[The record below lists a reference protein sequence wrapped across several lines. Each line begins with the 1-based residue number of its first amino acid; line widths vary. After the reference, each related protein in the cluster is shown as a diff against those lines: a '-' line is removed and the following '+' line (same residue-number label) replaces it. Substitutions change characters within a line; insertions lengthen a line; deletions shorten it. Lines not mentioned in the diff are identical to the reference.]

1 MLATVRGARPD
12 MLTSTDDTS
21 EVEIENQIMA
31 RALTSGLMA
40 NERRVA
46 QRDPRKLTTLER
58 LVTYPDGAKKT
69 TSLLARWETILVLKP
84 APSASPQQ
92 RRAAVWGALASVT
105 SAKRASV
112 ETAMQGVFGAWYV
125 GIGENQTSDVDYPG
139 KSPAGNVTAY
149 WPTAQA
155 ATPDTFHDA
164 EYPGRY
170 SPTYPWRSGL
180 CHIAILFQPPAN
192 ADADAIARARGKA
205 LQVLDDMLPAWM
217 SATVS
222 QLAPDQTETG
232 FFLGVSYLGLTV
244 L

>member
-1 MLATVRGARPD
+1 MGDHPRAKASAERQPAATP
-12 MLTSTDDTS
+12 
-21 EVEIENQIMA
+21 
-31 RALTSGLMA
+31 
-40 NERRVA
+40 RRCV
-46 QRDPRKLTTLER
+46 
-58 LVTYPDGAKKT
+58 
-69 TSLLARWETILVLKP
+69 
-84 APSASPQQ
+84 
-92 RRAAVWGALASVT
+92 GALASVT

-192 ADADAIARARGKA
+192 ADADAVARARGKA
-205 LQVLDDMLPAWM
+205 LQGMLDDMLPAWM

-232 FFLGVSYLGLTV
+232 FFSASPTSASRPCEPP
-244 L
+244 